1 MELVKELPEIFEEF
15 AEQRQRSFLV
25 MKEVKDKGIP
35 VVGAYCTYFPQE
47 IAMAMGAVTVGLCS
61 TSDETIPIAEKELI
75 TDVLLVWRNEEH
87 SDVVES
93 FIREF

>member
-47 IAMAMGAVTVGLCS
+47 IAMAMNAFGIVKS
-61 TSDETIPIAEKELI
+61 F
-75 TDVLLVWRNEEH
+75 DVLEYQTICLPVIMYFKPVQPFPFDKR
-87 SDVVES
+87 VK
-93 FIREF
+93 

>member
-47 IAMAMGAVTVGLCS
+47 IAMDLQKSIKTKRSCS
-61 TSDETIPIAEKELI
+61 
-75 TDVLLVWRNEEH
+75 
-87 SDVVES
+87 SDVVTVMWH
-93 FIREF
+93 

>member
-35 VVGAYCTYFPQE
+35 VVGAYCN
-47 IAMAMGAVTVGLCS
+47 
-61 TSDETIPIAEKELI
+61 
-75 TDVLLVWRNEEH
+75 LLPTGNRNGYG
-87 SDVVES
+87 SS
-93 FIREF
+93 YRRTLLYIR

>member
-35 VVGAYCTYFPQE
+35 VVGCLLY
-47 IAMAMGAVTVGLCS
+47 
-61 TSDETIPIAEKELI
+61 TSDAA
-75 TDVLLVWRNEEH
+75 D
-87 SDVVES
+87 D
-93 FIREF
+93 

>member
-35 VVGAYCTYFPQE
+35 VVGAYCTYFPSSIFQTWYSQRQPVME
-47 IAMAMGAVTVGLCS
+47 RKRCT
-61 TSDETIPIAEKELI
+61 
-75 TDVLLVWRNEEH
+75 N
-87 SDVVES
+87 
-93 FIREF
+93 